1 MFKTKENVINRKFKV
16 FTLDLEF
23 ISLLRQDFFYIFFL
37 IKPLLIHVSSYYM
50 FTQPLILNSPL
61 KVKKS
66 CYIQICGNTSATIF
80 HGGKRRIWTVA
91 CRCLFCPP
99 FDVSGWFPWILVKMT
114 SFKSDEILH
123 TSRIPSAMI
132 HWHQFSDHQN
142 RVPNVFSFARNSI
155 FHLFFN
161 HLILLNDK

>member
-61 KVKKS
+61 KVKKVAIYRYAEIHQQLFS
-66 CYIQICGNTSATIF
+66 MVGKGEFEQLLVGASF
-80 HGGKRRIWTVA
+80 VPLLMSRDDSHGFW
-91 CRCLFCPP
+91 
-99 FDVSGWFPWILVKMT
+99 
-114 SFKSDEILH
+114 
-123 TSRIPSAMI
+123 
-132 HWHQFSDHQN
+132 
-142 RVPNVFSFARNSI
+142 
-155 FHLFFN
+155 
-161 HLILLNDK
+161 